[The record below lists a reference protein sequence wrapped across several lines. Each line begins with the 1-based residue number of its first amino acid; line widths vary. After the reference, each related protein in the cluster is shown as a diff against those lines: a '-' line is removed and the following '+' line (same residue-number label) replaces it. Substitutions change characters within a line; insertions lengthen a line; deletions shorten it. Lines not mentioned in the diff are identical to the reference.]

1 MRWFLLALVALAVP
15 AEAQSLTGPGLEDA
29 MHARNLAMGGAF
41 RAMGYGAEAITGNPA
56 AMSLYKRYQME
67 LSGSWDMPLGYGLG
81 TAAISDSLSSD
92 IAAGVAYDFV
102 TYGAL
107 DRRWAHLT
115 TFALAMPLS
124 QMVHLGASVRHQII
138 TGATNTNSI
147 TAAAGLVVRPVTF
160 LTIGLS
166 AHNLL
171 PNYNRDLPRYFAGSV
186 SMLLFG
192 QLTPCF
198 DVRADFNTGAPRFA
212 WHGGVEWLL
221 AMSYPLRAGYERD
234 DITGHQYVSGGVG
247 IFDEGSGVD
256 FAYRQE
262 LGGDGGR
269 MIAMTLKLQM

>member
-1 MRWFLLALVALAVP
+1 MRSLLFALGLWALP
-15 AEAQSLTGPGLEDA
+15 SSAQELTGPGLEA
-29 MHARNLAMGGAF
+29 ALHARNLAMGGAY

-56 AMSLYKRYQME
+56 AMTLFKRYQLE
-67 LSGSWDMPLGYGLG
+67 LSGSWDVPLGYGLG
-81 TAAISDSLSSD
+81 TAAVSDSISTD
-92 IAAGVAYDFV
+92 VAAGVAYDFV

-124 QMVHLGASVRHQII
+124 PMVHLGASVRHQII

-147 TAAAGLVVRPVTF
+147 TANAGLVVRPVSF
-160 LTIGLS
+160 LTLGVS
-166 AHNLL
+166 GHNLL
-171 PNYNRDLPRYFAGSV
+171 PNYNRDLTRYFAGSV
-186 SMLLFG
+186 AMLLFG
-192 QLTPCF
+192 QLSPCF
-198 DVRADFNTGAPRFA
+198 DVRADFNAGAPRFA
-212 WHGGVEWLL
+212 WHGGVEWLIGL
-221 AMSYPLRAGYERD
+221 SYPLRAGYEKD

-269 MIAMTLKLQM
+269 MVALTIKLQM

>member
-1 MRWFLLALVALAVP
+1 MRWLLFALVTLAVP
-15 AEAQSLTGPGLEDA
+15 AEAQSFTGPGLEDA

-56 AMSLYKRYQME
+56 AMSLFKRYQME
-67 LSGSWDMPLGYGLG
+67 LSGSWDIPNGYGLG

-102 TYGAL
+102 TYGGL

-147 TAAAGLVVRPVTF
+147 TASAGLVVRPTTF
-160 LTIGLS
+160 LTLGVS
-166 AHNLL
+166 GHNLL

-198 DVRADFNTGAPRFA
+198 DVRADFNAATPRFA
-212 WHGGVEWLL
+212 WSGGVEWMLS
-221 AMSYPLRAGYERD
+221 MSYPLRAGYERD

-269 MIAMTLKLQM
+269 MVAMTLKLQM